1 MHQKSNDAEL
11 LIIELTKAYN
21 MSSKKG
27 AKSDESASYTHRH
40 VVGPRLPFPVRVLNH
55 NKSIGSYC
63 FSLIFAELGQIAIG
77 FVFAH
82 KLFRFT
88 YA

>member
-40 VVGPRLPFPVRVLNH
+40 VVGPRLPFPVRVFE
-55 NKSIGSYC
+55 S
-63 FSLIFAELGQIAIG
+63 
-77 FVFAH
+77 
-82 KLFRFT
+82 
-88 YA
+88 